1 MTALFETTPALKQ
14 LASIVDR
21 VTYMAACELLLGPGE
36 VSLSRDSVWA
46 DVERP
51 EDAVLGAL
59 LERQIGSLEA
69 SRWKPHVKVLVA
81 RLLLDANDIYLADV
95 HPVRRARVLLRWL
108 EFKYHGG
115 MNDEED
121 EGYLGPMAEVVV
133 EVERLLSHDVSLVF
147 LCPGVIA

>member
-51 EDAVLGAL
+51 EGAVLGAL

-95 HPVRRARVLLRWL
+95 HPVRRARILLRWL

-115 MNDEED
+115 IDEEG
-121 EGYLGPMAEVVV
+121 EGYLGPMAEMVE

-147 LCPGVIA
+147 LCPRVIA

>member
-1 MTALFETTPALKQ
+1 MT
-14 LASIVDR
+14 
-21 VTYMAACELLLGPGE
+21 ACELLLGPEE
-36 VSLSRDSVWA
+36 VSLARASVWA

-51 EDAVLGAL
+51 ESAVLGAL

-69 SRWKPHVKVLVA
+69 SRWKPHVKALVA

-95 HPVRRARVLLRWL
+95 HPVRRARVLLRSL

-115 MNDEED
+115 MDEEGD
-121 EGYLGPMAEVVV
+121 GYLGAMAEVV

-147 LCPGVIA
+147 MPWSDSLTTK